1 MDEKLTEL
9 LRSMS
14 RYEDA
19 EVTPDASF
27 GADLGMNSFDFLQL
41 LYAVEMTCA
50 KHICLEDARNMTTV
64 RDLMSAIST

>member
-41 LYAVEMTCA
+41 LYAVEMTFA
-50 KHICLEDARNMTTV
+50 KHICLEDARNMNTV
-64 RDLMSAIST
+64 RDLMSAISA

>member
-41 LYAVEMTCA
+41 LYAVEMTFA
-50 KHICLEDARNMTTV
+50 KHICL
-64 RDLMSAIST
+64 